1 MPLIIEEKKGYINK
15 LKRKSVK
22 EGYLTSAKQLLYMG
36 CDNIRCERCPL
47 KRPCGS
53 FSNKHQNYRER
64 AIKFLEKNGYSIKVD
79 QPFLHRKRT
88 LVIAELF
95 FDKDYTYVGR
105 EIAKQLYVEERF
117 MLNDFISS
125 GFRKFLNNESNSN
138 IKIRFS
144 NASLEGLIKVEVR
157 INGSLT
163 LVTIEEKLS
172 ILNHF
177 SLFLKSNYHYVQ
189 EEMEL

>member
-36 CDNIRCERCPL
+36 CDNIRCESCPL

-64 AIKFLEKNGYSIKVD
+64 TIKFLESKGYSVKVD
-79 QPFLHRKRT
+79 QPFLHRKKT
-88 LVIAELF
+88 LVVAELF
-95 FDKDYTYVGR
+95 FYKDYTYVGR
-105 EIAKQLYVEERF
+105 EIAKQLCLEERF
-117 MLNDFISS
+117 MLSDFISS
-125 GFRKFLNNESNSN
+125 GFRKFLNNEINSN

-144 NASLEGLIKVEVR
+144 KANFEEHLKVEVR
-157 INGSLT
+157 INGSL
-163 LVTIEEKLS
+163 VFEIIEDKLS

-177 SLFLKSNYHYVQ
+177 SLLLKSNYSYIQ